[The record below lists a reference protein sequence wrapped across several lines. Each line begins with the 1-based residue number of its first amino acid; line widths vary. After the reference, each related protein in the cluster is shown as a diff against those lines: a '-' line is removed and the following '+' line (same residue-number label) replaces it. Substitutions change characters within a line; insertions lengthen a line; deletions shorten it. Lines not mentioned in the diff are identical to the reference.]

1 MTSLFRYGLLALA
14 LSTAGCG
21 GSDDTGSDGPPGG
34 GADAGPTAD
43 APAAATI
50 AVSVAPFN
58 PAGIKA
64 DGTIA
69 NGMNIT
75 ITATSFTL
83 VNPFA
88 GDARIANAEGQGGY
102 ALFLDASTTALVTDY
117 RPNIQVA
124 VPQTTSQGPHTLR
137 VQALQNDGT
146 PVSPALTGTS
156 LTFTVMP

>member
-1 MTSLFRYGLLALA
+1 MTSLIRYGLLVLA
-14 LSTAGCG
+14 LGAVGCG
-21 GSDDTGSDGPPGG
+21 GSDDDNGTP
-34 GADAGPTAD
+34 GADARRTAD
-43 APAAATI
+43 APPAEAI
-50 AVSVAPFN
+50 AVSVAPFS
-58 PAGIKA
+58 PTGIKA
-64 DGTIA
+64 NGSEFD
-69 NGMNIT
+69 GMNIT

-88 GDARIANAEGQGGY
+88 GDARIANADGQGGY

-124 VPQTTSQGPHTLR
+124 VEPGTQLGPHTLR

-156 LTFTVMP
+156 LTFMVVP